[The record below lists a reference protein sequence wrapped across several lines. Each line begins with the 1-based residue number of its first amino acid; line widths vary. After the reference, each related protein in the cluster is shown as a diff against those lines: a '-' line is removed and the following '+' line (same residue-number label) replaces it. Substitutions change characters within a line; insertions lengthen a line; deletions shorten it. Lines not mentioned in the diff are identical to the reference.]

1 MEVEHNRRVAGIDV
15 SKAGLEVWVEA
26 GPARRFS
33 NNEEGIGALVEWLG
47 HHGVNEAV
55 YEPTGGYELEVGQRL
70 SEKGIKARRVHP
82 NKVRGLARAWGK
94 GAKTDGVD
102 AQVLG
107 RYGEVFSERE
117 EGEIEE
123 GPEREE
129 IRGKLRRRRQ
139 LVSQK
144 VQELNRLDKAVS
156 PGVRESIEEH
166 IEYLDKAIKRM
177 DMEYA
182 RALKSSRAL
191 SERAKL
197 YQSVRGVGQLTAATL
212 VAELPELG
220 QGEGR
225 GVTSLVGL
233 APWSRDSGRQ
243 RGYRAIQGGRGPVR
257 RALYMAAMSAVRR
270 RDSSLG
276 RFHQQLRSRGKP
288 GKVALV
294 AVMRKLLMQL
304 HAVAQRGTPWTEEYA
319 PST

>member
-1 MEVEHNRRVAGIDV
+1 MEEQHDRRVAGIDV
-15 SKAGLEVWVEA
+15 SKAGLEVWLEA
-26 GPARRFS
+26 GPARGFF
-33 NNEEGIGALVEWLG
+33 NNENGIRALVKWLDR
-47 HHGVNEAV
+47 HGVNQAV
-55 YEPTGGYELEVGQRL
+55 YEPTGGYELEVGRRL
-70 SEKGIKARRVHP
+70 REKGIRARRVHP
-82 NKVRGLARAWGK
+82 NKVRGMARAWGK
-94 GAKTDGVD
+94 EAKTDGVD
-102 AQVLG
+102 AQVLR

-117 EGEIEE
+117 AGELEE
-123 GPEREE
+123 SPEREE

-144 VQELNRLDKAVS
+144 VQELNRLDKALS

-177 DMEYA
+177 DREYE
-182 RALKSSRAL
+182 RALNNSSAL

-225 GVTSLVGL
+225 RVTSLVGL

-243 RGYRAIQGGRGPVR
+243 RGYRAIRGGRGPVR

-270 RDSSLG
+270 QDSSLG
-276 RFHQQLRSRGKP
+276 RFHQQLRKRGKP

-304 HAVAQRGTPWTEEYA
+304 HAVAQRGTPWTEDYIPA
-319 PST
+319 S

>member
-1 MEVEHNRRVAGIDV
+1 M
-15 SKAGLEVWVEA
+15 
-26 GPARRFS
+26 
-33 NNEEGIGALVEWLG
+33 
-47 HHGVNEAV
+47 
-55 YEPTGGYELEVGQRL
+55 
-70 SEKGIKARRVHP
+70 
-82 NKVRGLARAWGK
+82 
-94 GAKTDGVD
+94 D

-233 APWSRDSGRQ
+233 APWS
-243 RGYRAIQGGRGPVR
+243 
-257 RALYMAAMSAVRR
+257 
-270 RDSSLG
+270 LG
-276 RFHQQLRSRGKP
+276 Q
-288 GKVALV
+288 
-294 AVMRKLLMQL
+294 
-304 HAVAQRGTPWTEEYA
+304 WTA
-319 PST
+319 